1 MALSYAQVQ
10 GIARAKIP
18 GMNHL
23 VVLASS
29 FALTAASCGLGS
41 DGLTSEAISLE
52 LQQQGF
58 IVEPVADSPSLV
70 CLVKN
75 GVANIVSIEAR
86 SGLAEVT
93 SDSLNEEDIAG
104 WGTIVVWESD
114 EARVTYF
121 STPGDDQVDVGL
133 TEVLG
138 PPIASG
144 GTDAS
149 GGTAPSPAAACDEA
163 LRNL

>member
-1 MALSYAQVQ
+1 
-10 GIARAKIP
+10 
-18 GMNHL
+18 MNQPA
-23 VVLASS
+23 VLMSA
-29 FALTAASCGLGS
+29 FALCAASCGLGS
-41 DGLTSEAISLE
+41 DGLTNEAISLE

-58 IVEPVADSPSLV
+58 IVEPVLDSPSLI

-75 GVANIVSIEAR
+75 SIANIVSIEQR

-93 SDSLNEEDIAG
+93 SDNLNEEDIPG

-121 STPGDDQVDVGL
+121 STPGDDQVDLVLSG
-133 TEVLG
+133 VLG
-138 PPIASG
+138 DPIASG

-149 GGTAPSPAAACDEA
+149 GGTAPSPAATCDEA
-163 LRNL
+163 LQNV